1 MDRRQPNKVM
11 LLLLL
16 DKTPPAATIHLI
28 LVKEALSCQWNSSWV
43 GNTLKLVEIKTKA
56 FFFFQKSF
64 VSTLNLII
72 FVMHSSEWQ

>member
-16 DKTPPAATIHLI
+16 DKTPPAAAIHMI

-56 FFFFQKSF
+56 IFFSQE
-64 VSTLNLII
+64 LC
-72 FVMHSSEWQ
+72 